1 MIKFL
6 EANILV
12 MFNNIRLV
20 ESEVDSIG
28 FADIVVLIGIDR
40 VS

>member
-1 MIKFL
+1 MVELL
-6 EANILV
+6 ETNILV
-12 MFNNIRLV
+12 MLNNIRLV